1 MKKQQRIEKRM
12 TSKKEKR
19 EIILA
24 ATLIISL
31 EKIKPDKVLRLLPKF
46 DARFIQ
52 STKNNPSTQTTRS
65 FLTWS
70 VCLPSVSSYWLFYG
84 RLFVAIFNNSFIQ
97 PPHSTIQESI
107 QLFNPNSTIQP
118 QFNYS
123 TPIQLFNPNLTIQP
137 QFNSLI
143 PIQSFNPAFNHSIP
157 HSDPMVAG
165 LSNLAQLHEK
175 RPKTSVML
183 TWK

>member
-1 MKKQQRIEKRM
+1 MTVMSMKTKELNKKATEKRIEKRM

-46 DARFIQ
+46 YARFIQ

-70 VCLPSVSSYWLFYG
+70 VCLPSLSSY
-84 RLFVAIFNNSFIQ
+84 
-97 PPHSTIQESI
+97 
-107 QLFNPNSTIQP
+107 
-118 QFNYS
+118 
-123 TPIQLFNPNLTIQP
+123 
-137 QFNSLI
+137 
-143 PIQSFNPAFNHSIP
+143 
-157 HSDPMVAG
+157 
-165 LSNLAQLHEK
+165 
-175 RPKTSVML
+175 
-183 TWK
+183 